1 MRAFYV
7 PLALRFVVPS
17 AGSSALNGDPV
28 NLLSFQFQRAKP
40 AEIPSK
46 SDAASSGSFPT
57 TDVISKKI
65 ILRHGCPCDLHG
77 MDHLRLWRSQKFK
90 SQPNL

>member
-57 TDVISKKI
+57 TDVISKKNHPSAWLP
-65 ILRHGCPCDLHG
+65 LRSAWNGSSTL
-77 MDHLRLWRSQKFK
+77 MAITKI
-90 SQPNL
+90 